1 MNICIIEEQPH
12 SVKFKPLGGNS
23 SRVLELVSWD
33 LLELNLVVAEDSLLA
48 LLILKLDLAA
58 VEKST
63 CVFFFSLRRLFHF
76 RLVCWGLATSLALEC
91 NLLGEMF

>member
-1 MNICIIEEQPH
+1 MNICIIEDQPH

-48 LLILKLDLAA
+48 LLILQLNLAA
-58 VEKST
+58 VEKGT
-63 CVFFFSLRRLFHF
+63 CVFLLSLRKLFNF
-76 RLVCWGLATSLALEC
+76 RHEYLGLARFHGFISLALAE
-91 NLLGEMF
+91 